1 MEVTPTNRTGLL
13 YIEHPV
19 NGGEGLVQFSGLGC
33 LGSAQHSACVNRL
46 LDHMQADQG
55 TAIALARTFLSDIV
69 SKFNPVYTD
78 TEYAIHK
85 TFVYVVGIDRA

>member
-1 MEVTPTNRTGLL
+1 
-13 YIEHPV
+13 
-19 NGGEGLVQFSGLGC
+19 
-33 LGSAQHSACVNRL
+33 
-46 LDHMQADQG
+46 MQADQG